1 MIKLY
6 KTAVLKI
13 IKIKLH
19 FIKNGHAIKMRLNKF
34 TCPEFS
40 LFYKKIIFDPE
51 KRK

>member
-19 FIKNGHAIKMRLNKF
+19 FIKNGLCNKDAL
-34 TCPEFS
+34 E
-40 LFYKKIIFDPE
+40 
-51 KRK
+51 